1 MKTKSTFLL
10 LVMFLILHP
19 MLAQEYS
26 KGRLDSSRI
35 QIINSDATIKVGDT
49 LSIKVAYYNVDS
61 LTKTQAISFAV
72 SPDSLGTF
80 NGKYFIAM
88 KPGEGSIRASV
99 GTLSDKMEI
108 NVRDSVTFKDDDD
121 HDAERDDDN
130 DKDSISVSKLRILP
144 NDTIVAIG
152 SIVNYKAQ
160 ILNDSNVWVDIN
172 AKWALMGKRI
182 GSITSNGQV
191 EITGHGVGY
200 IVAITDSG
208 RFVTRLMSQET
219 VADTLD
225 LNKITISRV
234 LSDGKVISEKT
245 VLEGGKYKI
254 GGLPA
259 PYNLLNG
266 AQIYFPVGCLHED
279 IALHI
284 KLPTFAK
291 VDSAKSISF
300 GKKVL
305 NAVSFEVY
313 VNDVHISPY
322 YFDTPLNITIPF
334 KRGLM
339 KNMGMNVTKLSLFY
353 ADDSLDLTPKGI
365 SNLMIDSM
373 SNVISSNVEHFS
385 TLAIAEENQ
394 VLTVKNASTL
404 SLIDFYPNP
413 IEDILNINLNEI
425 ETEGISIIITN
436 IFGQTVLSRNSVSS
450 EMQLDI
456 SKLGS
461 GIYNLQILDNQ
472 HKLLASKKLIK
483 R

>member
-19 MLAQEYS
+19 MLAQEYY
-26 KGRLDSSRI
+26 KGRPDTSRI

-49 LSIKVAYYNVDS
+49 LSIKVTYYNVDS

-72 SPDSLGTF
+72 TPDSLGAF
-80 NGKYFIAM
+80 NGNYFIAM
-88 KPGEGSIRASV
+88 KPGAGSICASV
-99 GTLSDKMEI
+99 GTLSDKMGI
-108 NVRDSVTFKDDDD
+108 IIRDTVAIKDDR
-121 HDAERDDDN
+121 ERDD

-191 EITGHGVGY
+191 NITGHGVGY
-200 IVAITDSG
+200 VVAITDSG
-208 RFVTRLMSQET
+208 RVVTRLMSQET

-291 VDSAKSISF
+291 VDSAKSVSF
-300 GKKVL
+300 GKNVL

-313 VNDVHISPY
+313 VNDIHISPY

-339 KNMGMNVTKLSLFY
+339 KNMGMNITKLSLFY
-353 ADDSLDLTPKGI
+353 ADDSLDLTPNGI

-425 ETEGISIIITN
+425 KTEGISIIITN
-436 IFGQTVLSRNSVSS
+436 IFGQTVLSTNSVSS